1 MNNNIDKKKTHTLAI
16 VCFCLAIF
24 VFLFSFSSCFNKTVN
39 LCSGKWYSSEFTV
52 GDYVIS
58 DAEITVKETDK
69 EALNGILVNEEK
81 YEIFL
86 TFDSKEVE
94 DIQVMYYSK
103 ELRIAFTWNTKS
115 VFITTTAQK
124 EQEEIYL
131 ETKIVI
137 QEKRESLEEINTVS
151 TMVIMKQRTS

>member
-1 MNNNIDKKKTHTLAI
+1 
-16 VCFCLAIF
+16 
-24 VFLFSFSSCFNKTVN
+24 
-39 LCSGKWYSSEFTV
+39 
-52 GDYVIS
+52 
-58 DAEITVKETDK
+58 
-69 EALNGILVNEEK
+69 
-81 YEIFL
+81 
-86 TFDSKEVE
+86 
-94 DIQVMYYSK
+94 MYYSK

-115 VFITTTAQK
+115 VFITTTAKK